1 MPTELLIFYVLGAGA
16 LLSTAA
22 MLLPTT
28 GRNPIHAALLL
39 IVSFF
44 FLAALYALL
53 SAHLLAILQIIV
65 YAGAVMVLFTFVIML
80 LNLSPDEIREPKI
93 SYAKIV
99 GGGLGL
105 FVFGKLLSAIGL
117 ASASAKAV
125 DLGGLVEV
133 RAEHAKFLEPTHM
146 YEQFGSVREV
156 GHMMYSTFLVPFE
169 LVSVLLLVAA
179 VGAVVLAKK
188 NLAYVDHPVGSPA
201 KEFKVE
207 TNAQGHDEGDAGHGG
222 HH

>member
-1 MPTELLIFYVLGAGA
+1 MPTELLIFYALGAGA
-16 LLSTAA
+16 VLSTAA

-44 FLAALYALL
+44 FLAGLYALL

-65 YAGAVMVLFTFVIML
+65 YAGAIMVLFTFVIML

-93 SYAKIV
+93 SYAKMV
-99 GGGLGL
+99 GSGVAL
-105 FVFGKLLSAIGL
+105 FVFGKLLNGIGAASSA
-117 ASASAKAV
+117 AKAV
-125 DLGGLVEV
+125 DLTQQEG
-133 RAEHAKFLEPTHM
+133 
-146 YEQFGSVREV
+146 FGTVKDV
-156 GHMMYSTFLVPFE
+156 GHMLYSTFMVPFE

-188 NLAYVDHPVGSPA
+188 NLAYVDRPVPSPA
-201 KEFKVE
+201 EEFKTE
-207 TNAQGHDEGDAGHGG
+207 GHAGHGDAAESDG
-222 HH
+222 AHH